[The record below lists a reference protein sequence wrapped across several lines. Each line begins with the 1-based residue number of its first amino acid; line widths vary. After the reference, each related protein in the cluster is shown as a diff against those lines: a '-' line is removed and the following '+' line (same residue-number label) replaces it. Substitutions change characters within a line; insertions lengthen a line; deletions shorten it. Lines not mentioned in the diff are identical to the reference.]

1 MRKKAK
7 TPRAKKARSA
17 AERRKLA
24 LMRQADRAS
33 SSRTNIAGAKKVRGP
48 KQKPVTLPDADEL
61 RKFWIGDEE

>member
-7 TPRAKKARSA
+7 TPRAKKARTA

-24 LMRQADRAS
+24 LMRQADSAS
-33 SSRTNIAGAKKVRGP
+33 SSRTNIAGP